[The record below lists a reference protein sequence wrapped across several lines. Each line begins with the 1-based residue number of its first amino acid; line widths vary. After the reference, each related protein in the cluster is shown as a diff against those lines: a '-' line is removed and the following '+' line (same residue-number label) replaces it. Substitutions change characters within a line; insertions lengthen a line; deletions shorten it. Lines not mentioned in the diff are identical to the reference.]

1 MTSIQQALADAAA
14 ALADSESP
22 RLDAEVLLANVLERP
37 RSYLYTWP
45 DRELSAQQASRFRAL
60 VERRAAGTPVAHI
73 TGRREFWSL
82 DLEVTPD
89 TLIPRPDTET
99 LVAIALE
106 LLPAEGTAT
115 VADLG
120 TGSGAIALAL
130 AHERPDW
137 QVVAVDR
144 SAPALTVARRNAR
157 RLGLLNMVPVLGD
170 WCAALASD
178 RFDLIACNPPYVAA
192 GDAHLKTGDVPHEP
206 LSALA
211 AGSDGLDDLRGI
223 IPAARRCL
231 RTGGWLALE
240 HGYDQAP
247 AVRALLEQ
255 SEYDTIDSHSD
266 LAGQLRVTTARLTRH

>member
-14 ALADSESP
+14 ALAESDSP
-22 RLDAEVLLANVLERP
+22 RLDAEVLLAHVLERP

-45 DRELSAQQASRFRAL
+45 DRELSAEQGSRFLGL
-60 VERRAAGTPVAHI
+60 VERRATGTPVAHL

-99 LVAIALE
+99 LVAVALE
-106 LLPAEGTAT
+106 LLPAQAPAA

-144 SAPALTVARRNAR
+144 SALALTVARRNSL
-157 RLGLLNMVPVLGD
+157 RLGLVKVYPVLGD

-178 RFDLIACNPPYVAA
+178 RFHLIACNPPSVAA
-192 GDAHLKTGDVPHEP
+192 DDAHLRHGDVLHEP
-206 LSALA
+206 RSALA
-211 AGSDGLDDLRGI
+211 AGSDGLDDLRRI

-231 RTGGWLALE
+231 RAGGWLALE

-255 SEYDTIDSHSD
+255 AGYDTIDSRTD
-266 LAGQLRVTTARLTRH
+266 LAGQARVTTARRTSR

>member
-14 ALADSESP
+14 ALAESDSP
-22 RLDAEVLLANVLERP
+22 RLDAEVLLAHVLERP

-45 DRELSAQQASRFRAL
+45 DRELSAEQASRFRAL
-60 VERRAAGTPVAHI
+60 VERRTGGTPVAHL

-106 LLPAEGTAT
+106 LLPAEAPAT

-130 AHERPDW
+130 AHERPRW
-137 QVVAVDR
+137 QLVAVDR
-144 SAPALTVARRNAR
+144 SAPALTVARRNAG
-157 RLGLLNMVPVLGD
+157 RLRLTNVYPVLGD
-170 WCAALASD
+170 WCAPLASA
-178 RFDLIACNPPYVAA
+178 RFDLIVCNPPYVAA
-192 GDAHLKTGDVPHEP
+192 GDAHLQRGDVRHEP
-206 LSALA
+206 PSALA
-211 AGSDGLDDLRGI
+211 AGPDGLDELRRI
-223 IPAARRCL
+223 IPAARRAL
-231 RTGGWLALE
+231 HPSGWLALE

-247 AVRALLEQ
+247 PVRDLLEQ
-255 SEYDTIDSHSD
+255 AGYDTIDSHSD
-266 LAGQLRVTTARLTRH
+266 LAGQVRVTTARRTNH

>member
-1 MTSIQQALADAAA
+1 MTSIQQAIAHAAA
-14 ALADSESP
+14 ALADSDSP
-22 RLDAEVLLANVLERP
+22 RLDAEVLLAHVLERP

-45 DRELSAQQASRFRAL
+45 DRELSAEQASRFRVL
-60 VERRAAGTPVAHI
+60 VERRASGTPVAHI

-99 LVAIALE
+99 LVAIALG

-157 RLGLLNMVPVLGD
+157 RLELTNVHPVLGD

-178 RFDLIACNPPYVAA
+178 RFHLIVCNPPYVAA
-192 GDAHLKTGDVPHEP
+192 GDSHLQSGDVRHEP
-206 LSALA
+206 TSALA
-211 AGSDGLDDLRGI
+211 AGPDGLDDLRRI

-231 RTGGWLALE
+231 RAGGWLALE
-240 HGYDQAP
+240 HGYDQAR

-255 SEYDTIDSHSD
+255 AEYDTIDSHSD
-266 LAGQLRVTTARLTRH
+266 LAGQLRVTTAHRTSQ